1 MMHNRIVAFLI
12 AIFVVALLGAWL
24 AASPR
29 AEDKDG
35 QSTTAA
41 SGNRREAGLAAWQQV
56 YAVLTHPRCLNCHTA
71 TNYPQQGD
79 DRHRHFANV
88 VRGPEG
94 RGVPGLNCAG
104 CHQE

>member
-1 MMHNRIVAFLI
+1 MMQRRIVACLI

-29 AEDKDG
+29 SEEKEG
-35 QSTTAA
+35 QSTTTA
-41 SGNRREAGLAAWQQV
+41 SGNRREAGLAAWQQI

-71 TNYPQQGD
+71 TNYPQQGN

-88 VRGPEG
+88 VRGREG
-94 RGVPGLNCAG
+94 GACPA
-104 CHQE
+104 